1 MINIPSQARGLLA
14 ALAVAITLGHAA
26 QARAQEF
33 SGVFSFSWGDLR
45 IEQNGS
51 AVSGTYS
58 KGNSGRPGQVTG
70 AVKQAGSSRYVTGEY
85 RDDGC
90 TGGACRGSIQLKFPY
105 FPDVKELEF
114 QYMPSY
120 SSSWS
125 RLWAKRV
132 GGGDGA
138 ASGGTSSGTT
148 PSRPETGGLLGSLKD
163 KLLRRGTDAADRIV
177 VPGGDAGTNNTE
189 AAAIRYNCRINGA
202 LAQGDY
208 DAFAFDFPGGEFL
221 AESSG
226 TLNLVADLIRAS
238 DGEVL
243 ARSGVD
249 TTQFRIDGPLEAG
262 RYILQIRVM
271 QHAGAGPYSV
281 ALGAPGACVVEETAT
296 ATGSR
301 PAAPAADLSLG
312 VQTEPGTGSFTGIG
326 IRVVS
331 VTPGG
336 NAERAGLRAGDV
348 ILSIDRRPAGTLGDA
363 RGALLQAGRAV
374 PVVVARNDRVIAFDV
389 SAR

>member
-1 MINIPSQARGLLA
+1 MTDVSSPARGLLA
-14 ALAVAITLGHAA
+14 ALVVAIALGHVS
-26 QARAQEF
+26 QAPAQEF
-33 SGVFSFSWGDLR
+33 AGVFSFAWGDLR
-45 IEQNGS
+45 LEQNGS

-58 KGNSGRPGQVTG
+58 KGTSGRPGRVTG
-70 AVKQAGSSRYVTGEY
+70 VVKQSGSSRSVTGEY

-90 TGGACRGSIQLKFPY
+90 TRGECYGLLSLRFPY
-105 FPDVKELEF
+105 FPEVKELEF

-120 SSSWS
+120 SSSYS

-132 GGGDGA
+132 DAGDGA
-138 ASGGTSSGTT
+138 ASGGTSAGTT
-148 PSRPETGGLLGSLKD
+148 PSRPETGGLLGNLKD

-249 TTQFRIDGPLEAG
+249 TTQFRIDGPLDAG

-296 ATGSR
+296 ATGGR
-301 PAAPAADLSLG
+301 PAASTADLTLG
-312 VQTEPGTGSFTGIG
+312 IQTEPGTGSFTGIG
-326 IRVVS
+326 VRVVS

-348 ILSIDRRPAGTLGDA
+348 ILSIDRKPAGTLGDA
-363 RGALLQAGRAV
+363 RGALLQTGRAV

-389 SAR
+389 PAR